1 MKKASLLRD
10 AFGVSGEATGR
21 FLFLKNQISERWLSQ
36 KYQ

>member
-21 FLFLKNQISERWLSQ
+21 FFLKNQISDRWLFQ